1 MLLAILTRVIG
12 MVATNLIK
20 VHYNLCS
27 SMSFGMLFLYCLI
40 NQIELLRALFN
51 SQIVGNENKKP
62 RVIKYIYIYNNL
74 CLVFIGIKFD
84 QFLIEN

>member
-1 MLLAILTRVIG
+1 
-12 MVATNLIK
+12 
-20 VHYNLCS
+20 
-27 SMSFGMLFLYCLI
+27 MSFGMLFLYCLI
-40 NQIELLRALFN
+40 NQIELLGALFN